1 VGVSA
6 DPYATVQSGGLVPQ
20 PADTGTAVIM
30 APVGINDPA
39 ALAGVPTPMDQPTMG
54 SPVGQPVMAGGGE
67 VDKVGMIL
75 AVVGLLVVI
84 GMVVV
89 LALMDVG

>member
-1 VGVSA
+1 
-6 DPYATVQSGGLVPQ
+6 
-20 PADTGTAVIM
+20 M

-39 ALAGVPTPMDQPTMG
+39 APVGVPTPMD
-54 SPVGQPVMAGGGE
+54 SPVGQPVIAGGGE

>member
-1 VGVSA
+1 
-6 DPYATVQSGGLVPQ
+6 
-20 PADTGTAVIM
+20 M

-39 ALAGVPTPMDQPTMG
+39 ALAGAPMDQPAMG
-54 SPVGQPVMAGGGE
+54 APVGQPVMAGGGE